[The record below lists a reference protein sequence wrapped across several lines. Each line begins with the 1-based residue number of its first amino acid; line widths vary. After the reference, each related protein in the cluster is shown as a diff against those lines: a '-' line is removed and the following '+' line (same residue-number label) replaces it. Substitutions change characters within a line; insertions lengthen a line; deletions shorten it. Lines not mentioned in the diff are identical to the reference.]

1 MSSVAANGTQEN
13 PPIRDVSIS
22 GMSVPYQAFL
32 DGDWERLK
40 RFFEQNTEAVV
51 SPLTVNRDTA
61 LHIAIYSGSRSLVE
75 SIVQIARRIS
85 SPEQSPL
92 LIQNEYGNTV
102 LHEAAATGDVTAAKL
117 LLDCERT
124 LLDIKNKLG
133 ETPLY
138 RAAAFGKTEMVKFL
152 ASEVLSHREEIL
164 ATHRQKGPSVMS
176 FHGRRNDSTSIL
188 HIAVHAEHFETALY
202 LQTTDETLGE
212 LKDGNGRTCLHL
224 LARMRSAYRSSQSM
238 GKLKGLIYK
247 CLPDGNEH
255 EEDHQDTVSFSKK
268 DDLESG
274 PTTNHF
280 LPFTYS
286 RLRKGWP
293 VLDRIRKEKKRHES
307 VMKLTKLLVRLDKS
321 WETSHGE
328 PDIGTISFGEAERS
342 RETVRSRRTSSLG
355 GGKEDTNGNPVDKT
369 IEPSRPLLIA
379 NSTGIIEI
387 VDEILK
393 AYPQAVEHVS
403 DVGQNKLY
411 VAIKNRDPADKT
423 TEPTSTPLLIA
434 SSTGI
439 IEIVD
444 EILEAYPQAVEHVS
458 DMGQNI
464 LHVAI
469 KNRQRDIFRRVKK
482 MKIPMAILVRKIDNN
497 GYSLLHHAA
506 DLHNDFG
513 GHKPSTVLQL
523 QGELRW
529 FERVKKIIPSHYIMH
544 HNEKGHT
551 AFELFEL
558 THAKLHKD
566 AQEWLKRTSESCSVI
581 AVLIAT
587 VGFTAIYTVPGGTD
601 EKTGLPILL
610 HYPFF
615 VVFTILDII
624 SLASSLTAVVMFLSI
639 LTSPFRLQDFR
650 ISLPRKLTLGFT
662 FLFIS
667 VAATMLAFAATIVLE
682 IHLKAQWSRSLI
694 YTVAFLPVTAF
705 AIMQFP
711 LYLAFTGII
720 KSSLKALRK
729 ALPWS
734 FILGMYRST
743 KSSIRKKVR

>member
-13 PPIRDVSIS
+13 PLIRDVSIS

-286 RLRKGWP
+286 RLRKAISKMNRTIWIFLAQGWP

-355 GGKEDTNGNPVDKT
+355 GGKEDTNGNP
-369 IEPSRPLLIA
+369 
-379 NSTGIIEI
+379 
-387 VDEILK
+387 
-393 AYPQAVEHVS
+393 
-403 DVGQNKLY
+403 
-411 VAIKNRDPADKT
+411 NRDPADKT
-423 TEPTSTPLLIA
+423 IEPTSTPLLIA